1 MTVGIAAIFNEDGK
15 SGIILVADK
24 MISLSNITIEHSIS
38 KIEKV
43 YANEVIKIWGVG
55 SGDLSLI
62 TDFFEKLRN
71 QCEIIGNKIK
81 TVKNV
86 AELGSS
92 IYNLI
97 IRQKVNKMFLEPL
110 GIDYSIIQKGRVE
123 EQILDNFVNFTNG
136 IIKDIQSNLEILIA
150 GLDEHGAHI
159 FKFYGQDFSISEK
172 LGFDAIGS
180 GADSAVWTLI
190 HKQYDPKKSLN
201 SAIVLC
207 SWAKFQSEESF
218 GVGENTDL
226 CILKDFEK
234 EKWVSNGFLNDLRSK
249 VKNINDDVVKQTEEL
264 VKSLNYDKPNI

>member
-1 MTVGIAAIFNEDGK
+1 MTIGIAGIFKEKDK
-15 SGIILVADK
+15 PGIILVADK
-24 MISLSNITIEHSIS
+24 MISLSTVTIEHSIS

-43 YANEVIKIWGVG
+43 FANEGIEVFGVG

-62 TDFFEKLRN
+62 TDFFEKLKN
-71 QCEIIGNKIK
+71 QCEIMKDQMEN
-81 TVKNV
+81 VKNI

-97 IRQKVNKMFLEPL
+97 VRQKVNKMFLEPL
-110 GIDYSIIQKGRVE
+110 GIDYSIIQKGRIE
-123 EQILDNFVNFTNG
+123 EQILDNFVNVTNET
-136 IIKDIQSNLEILIA
+136 IKNIQLNLEVLIA
-150 GLDEHGAHI
+150 GLDNSGAHI
-159 FKFYGQDFSISEK
+159 FKFYGQDFTISEK

-180 GADSAVWTLI
+180 GADSAIWTLI

-226 CILKDFEK
+226 YVLNDFNG
-234 EKWVSNGFLNDLRSK
+234 EKWVNNDFLNDLREK
-249 VKNINDDVVKQTEEL
+249 VKNINNDVVKQTEEL
-264 VKSLNYDKPNI
+264 TKSLTLEIN